1 MNAYLII
8 GISSGLGRV
17 LFQKYSKD
25 NLTFAITSKKELVNK
40 KIAFYSLDKNIDDQ
54 RDKLA
59 NIENMLSNFKNHKFN
74 IILNSA
80 IYDKKDDNIEDKK
93 NILNINYFNQISIY
107 EFLVNKVKIKVS
119 KIIFFSSFEALKKY
133 SNMQYYRLSKIM
145 YIAQYHHF
153 IKNPNSPIVKLFI
166 LGGIKTDSYNKNTKI
181 KKSIITKYL
190 PKDVETAAL
199 FVIKKIK
206 TNKSEIIYY
215 PKYYY
220 YLNIVKNIIS

>member
-25 NLTFAITSKKELVNK
+25 NLTLAITSKKELVNK

-145 YIAQYHHF
+145 YFAQYHHF
-153 IKNPNSPIVKLFI
+153 IKNPTS
-166 LGGIKTDSYNKNTKI
+166 
-181 KKSIITKYL
+181 
-190 PKDVETAAL
+190 
-199 FVIKKIK
+199 
-206 TNKSEIIYY
+206 
-215 PKYYY
+215 
-220 YLNIVKNIIS
+220 